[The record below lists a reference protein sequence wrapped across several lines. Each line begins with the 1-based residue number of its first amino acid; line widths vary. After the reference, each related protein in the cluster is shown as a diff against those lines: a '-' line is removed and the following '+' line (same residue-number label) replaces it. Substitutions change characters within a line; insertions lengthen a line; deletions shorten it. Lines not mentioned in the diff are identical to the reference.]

1 MTTRWVRSTSGTAL
15 VLVLA
20 FTGYGGRLLAQST
33 NPPADDE
40 SNVNSSS
47 DVEEIFRPPM
57 ADQTEPANRV
67 RYGGKEIDFGM
78 ALPFPVYTSE
88 SSGSSWQV
96 GFLGGIVAG
105 FGSAR
110 TTLLLKAADFH
121 AGIPVSY
128 RKGKW
133 STRVEFYHVSSH
145 LGTDYESSFP
155 YPLFHYSRE
164 EIEDLVS
171 YDASK
176 HFRVY
181 GGPRF
186 LVRTFPHVG
195 RWTLQAGTEWF
206 PARLEY
212 QHARFYLAD
221 DYQARQEVG
230 WKPNLS
236 VNPGVQ
242 FRTRKGVPV
251 ARLEGWY
258 YSGQDPFGQLYLLR
272 ERIAGAQFIFD
283 VPPLLKSLVTRRH

>member
-1 MTTRWVRSTSGTAL
+1 
-15 VLVLA
+15 
-20 FTGYGGRLLAQST
+20 
-33 NPPADDE
+33 
-40 SNVNSSS
+40 
-47 DVEEIFRPPM
+47 
-57 ADQTEPANRV
+57 
-67 RYGGKEIDFGM
+67 
-78 ALPFPVYTSE
+78 
-88 SSGSSWQV
+88 
-96 GFLGGIVAG
+96 
-105 FGSAR
+105 
-110 TTLLLKAADFH
+110 
-121 AGIPVSY
+121 
-128 RKGKW
+128 
-133 STRVEFYHVSSH
+133 
-145 LGTDYESSFP
+145 
-155 YPLFHYSRE
+155 LFHYSRE

-186 LVRTFPHVG
+186 LVRTFPHVS

-230 WKPNLS
+230 WEPNLS